1 MRADKIKAAIV
12 AQLVIIFIGIQL
24 YRANHNAPE
33 VQLEESLYSIQNSI
47 EYSGEETDYIKASI
61 ESIIRESDIIED
73 ECADK
78 IAELICN
85 KAKESLRATIKP
97 VEYIDSYSDEAQ
109 IEIVYTDFSNLS
121 IKVLDNAIPMI
132 ASFEDNQ
139 DATIKIFED
148 QLNELNNKSD
158 KIRARIEYNY
168 ASKVWEINKESL
180 KEINYK
186 LKLSLEE
193 MEQHI
198 EKAAKQLDE
207 IVISNSLSEEEQIE
221 FLNRLINKKLDTPKE
236 IDYTKIIA
244 EYLKT
249 SSDKAQ
255 QEG

>member
-12 AQLVIIFIGIQL
+12 AQLAIVFIGIQL
-24 YRANHNAPE
+24 YRANHNVPE

-47 EYSGEETDYIKASI
+47 KYDSEEIDYIKASI

-85 KAKESLRATIKP
+85 KAKESLRAAIKS
-97 VEYIDSYSDEAQ
+97 VEYIDIYSAEAQ
-109 IEIVYTDFSNLS
+109 LEIVYTDFSNLS

-132 ASFEDNQ
+132 ANFEDNQ

-148 QLNELNNKSD
+148 QLNQLNNKSD
-158 KIRARIEYNY
+158 KLMTRIEYNDS
-168 ASKVWEINKESL
+168 SKAWEINKDNL
-180 KEINYK
+180 KEIKDK

-221 FLNRLINKKLDTPKE
+221 FLNRLINKELDTPKE
-236 IDYTKIIA
+236 IDYTKIIE

>member
-1 MRADKIKAAIV
+1 MRANRVKVSIV
-12 AQLVIIFIGIQL
+12 AQLAIIFIGIQL
-24 YRANHNAPE
+24 YSANHNAPE
-33 VQLEESLYSIQNSI
+33 VYLEESLYSIQNSI
-47 EYSGEETDYIKASI
+47 EYDSEQTDYIQVSV

-85 KAKESLRATIKP
+85 KAKESLRATIKS
-97 VEYIDSYSDEAQ
+97 VEYIDSYSAEAQ
-109 IEIVYTDFSNLS
+109 LEIVYTDFSNLS

-132 ASFEDNQ
+132 IGFEDNQ

-148 QLNELNNKSD
+148 QLNQLNNKSD
-158 KIRARIEYNY
+158 KISARIEYND
-168 ASKVWEINKESL
+168 ASKAWEINKESL

-198 EKAAKQLDE
+198 EKATKQLDE

-221 FLNRLINKKLDTPKE
+221 FLNRLINKELDTPKE
-236 IDYTKIIA
+236 IDYTKII
-244 EYLKT
+244 EDYLKT